1 MTFPKD
7 FWWGAA
13 TSGPQSEGRF
23 NKQHRNVFDYWFE
36 IEPEA
41 FYDQVGPDTASN
53 FYNSYQEDIA
63 MMKSIGLNSVRTSIQ
78 WSRLIDDFETG
89 SVNADGARYYHQ
101 VIDAMIAEGIRPV
114 MALSHFDLP
123 YQLLKK
129 YGGWESKHVVELFA
143 LFAEKCFELYGDKV
157 ADWFTFNE
165 PMVVVEGGYLYQFH
179 YPKLVDG
186 KKAVQVAYN
195 IALASAKAIQRF
207 NQLGLTTKGARIGQ
221 ILNLTPSYPA
231 TDEPADL
238 EAAEFAN
245 LWSNKLFLDSSI
257 KGEFPEKLQNMLA
270 QDGVLWEST
279 AEEATIIKE
288 NTIQV
293 LGVNFYHPNRV
304 QRPAI
309 SPNSLTVDWLPT
321 KYFNDYEMPGR
332 RMNVDKGWEIYPQ
345 ALYDI
350 AKNIQ
355 TEYNNIPWYVSE
367 NGMGVSREERYLNE
381 EGVIED
387 DYRIQ
392 FITEHRNWLEK
403 GIDEGA
409 NCFGY
414 HLWTPIDCWSWSNA
428 YRNRYGFISN
438 NIHTQIKTIK
448 KSGHWFK
455 EITESNGEKLE
466 RFV

>member
-63 MMKSIGLNSVRTSIQ
+63 MMKLIGLNSVRTSIQ

-143 LFAEKCFELYGDKV
+143 LFAGKCFELYGDKV

-270 QDGVLWEST
+270 QDGVLWENT

-304 QRPAI
+304 QCPAI

-392 FITEHRNWLEK
+392 FITEHLNWLEK